1 MEAPLSD
8 SGYRQELERRLGL
21 GHLIVFGLIFMV
33 PIAPMAV
40 YGFVA
45 KQSYGMVPL
54 VYLVG
59 MTAMFFTVMSYRQLS
74 REFPIAGSVYSYVQR
89 GLHPY
94 AGFVAGWLIVADYL
108 LVPSLIYA
116 FAASWLHGLLPGVP
130 LWVWIAAFIGANS
143 AINVLGIELQARA
156 NFVLLAVQLVALA
169 LFLVSAVQFVFI
181 ARHGTGGWSIAPFYQ
196 PAHINGHFIATATSI
211 AVLSFLGFDAVSTL
225 AEEAH
230 DPRRNIGN
238 AMVLALLLLGALFA
252 AQTYVA
258 ALAHP
263 DYETLD
269 AELGFFQ
276 IGQQVGGH
284 WLYVLLLLA
293 NVAGAVISA
302 LAAQTAIARMLYAM
316 GRDRALPGGRFFA
329 YIQPRFKTPVNAIA
343 LVAILSFVLA
353 VWVPVETIL
362 KLVNFGA
369 LTAFMLLNLTVFV
382 FFYIKRRNLKSIF
395 RYLLLPLLGLA
406 IVAFV
411 WSGFDRATFA
421 FGGVWL
427 AIGLL
432 LGISRYK
439 NFASFESL

>member
-1 MEAPLSD
+1 MEASV
-8 SGYRQELERRLGL
+8 SVGGYRQELDRRLGL
-21 GHLIVFGLIFMV
+21 GHLVVFGLIFMV
-33 PIAPMAV
+33 PIAPMSV

-59 MTAMFFTVMSYRQLS
+59 MVAMFFTVMSYRQLS

-116 FAASWLHGLLPGVP
+116 FSASWMHGLLPGVP
-130 LWVWIAAFIGANS
+130 LWVWIACFIGANS
-143 AINVLGIELQARA
+143 TINVLGIQLQARA

-169 LFLVSAVQFVFI
+169 LFLVMAVQFVFI
-181 ARHGTGGWSIAPFYQ
+181 ARHGTAGWSITPFYQ
-196 PAHINGHFIATATSI
+196 PAHLDWSFIATATSI

-230 DPRRNIGN
+230 EPRRNIGN
-238 AMVLALLLLGALFA
+238 AMVLALLLLGAIFM
-252 AQTYVA
+252 AQTYIA

-263 DYETLD
+263 DYKTLD
-269 AELGFFQ
+269 EGLGFFQ
-276 IGQQVGGH
+276 ISRQVGGH
-284 WLYVLLLLA
+284 GLYVLLLLA
-293 NVAGAVISA
+293 NVGGAVISA
-302 LAAQTAIARMLYAM
+302 LAAQAAIARMLYAM
-316 GRDRALPGGRFFA
+316 GRDRALPGGGFFA

-382 FFYIKRRNLKSIF
+382 FFYIKRKNRRSIF
-395 RYLLLPLLGLA
+395 RYLLFPLLGLA

-411 WSGFDRATFA
+411 WMGFDRMTFA
-421 FGGVWL
+421 FGGLWL
-427 AIGLL
+427 AIGLI
-432 LGISRYK
+432 LGASRYK
-439 NFASFESL
+439 NLRSFESL

>member
-169 LFLVSAVQFVFI
+169 LFLV
-181 ARHGTGGWSIAPFYQ
+181 
-196 PAHINGHFIATATSI
+196 
-211 AVLSFLGFDAVSTL
+211 
-225 AEEAH
+225 
-230 DPRRNIGN
+230 
-238 AMVLALLLLGALFA
+238 
-252 AQTYVA
+252 
-258 ALAHP
+258 
-263 DYETLD
+263 
-269 AELGFFQ
+269 
-276 IGQQVGGH
+276 
-284 WLYVLLLLA
+284 
-293 NVAGAVISA
+293 
-302 LAAQTAIARMLYAM
+302 
-316 GRDRALPGGRFFA
+316 
-329 YIQPRFKTPVNAIA
+329 
-343 LVAILSFVLA
+343 
-353 VWVPVETIL
+353 
-362 KLVNFGA
+362 
-369 LTAFMLLNLTVFV
+369 
-382 FFYIKRRNLKSIF
+382 
-395 RYLLLPLLGLA
+395 
-406 IVAFV
+406 
-411 WSGFDRATFA
+411 
-421 FGGVWL
+421 
-427 AIGLL
+427 
-432 LGISRYK
+432 
-439 NFASFESL
+439 